1 MKELLSLS
9 ILPLMLSLLGY
20 QVGVVLQKRF
30 RSALFNPIL
39 IDVFLVLMFL
49 GATGMPLETYQS
61 GMKSIAWLLTPATV
75 CLAIPMYEQYQIL
88 KKSVPAMLIG
98 ITAGSLTS
106 IAMVWGMCILFGF
119 STELTV
125 TMLPKSVTTAI
136 GVPLA
141 EMAGGMGSICT
152 AMIIITGVLGSVFGE
167 AMCKLFRLTDPV
179 ARGVAFGTAS
189 HVVGTAKASELD
201 PLTGAVSSLSLASA
215 GLLTAVILPFLF
227 PYV

>member
-1 MKELLSLS
+1 MTELLSLS
-9 ILPLMLSLLGY
+9 ILPLMLTLLAY
-20 QVGVVLQKRF
+20 QAGAALQKRF
-30 RSALFNPIL
+30 HSALFNPIL
-39 IDVFLVLMFL
+39 IGVFLVLLFL
-49 GATGMPLETYQS
+49 GATGMPLETYQN
-61 GMKSIAWLLTPATV
+61 GMKITSWLMTPATV

-98 ITAGSLTS
+98 IVSGSVTC
-106 IAMVWGMCILFGF
+106 IAMVWGLCILFGF
-119 STELTV
+119 SPELTV
-125 TMLPKSVTTAI
+125 TMLPKSVTSAI

-179 ARGVAFGTAS
+179 AQGVAFGTAS
-189 HVVGTAKASELD
+189 HVIGTAKAGEIS
-201 PLTGAVSSLSLASA
+201 PLVGAVSSLSLVSA
-215 GLLTAVILPFLF
+215 GLLTAVILPVLF

>member
-1 MKELLSLS
+1 MTELLSLS
-9 ILPLMLSLLGY
+9 ILPLMLTLLAY
-20 QVGVVLQKRF
+20 QAGAALQKRF

-39 IDVFLVLMFL
+39 IGVFLVLIFL
-49 GATGMPLETYQS
+49 GATGMPLETYQN
-61 GMKSIAWLLTPATV
+61 GMKITSWLMTPATV
-75 CLAIPMYEQYQIL
+75 CLAIPMYEQYQVL

-98 ITAGSLTS
+98 ITAGSVTC
-106 IAMVWGMCILFGF
+106 IAMVWVMCILFGF
-119 STELTV
+119 SPELTV
-125 TMLPKSVTTAI
+125 TMLPKSVTSAI

-179 ARGVAFGTAS
+179 AQGVAFGTAS
-189 HVVGTAKASELD
+189 HVIGTAKAGEIS
-201 PLTGAVSSLSLASA
+201 PLVGAVSSLSLVSA